1 MSDSSTMTVP
11 RSEARLRS
19 PTKPLEISAE
29 VTMAALAEET
39 PLGRIG
45 RPEDVANAVLFLCS
59 EEAAFITGQTL
70 GVDGGFA
77 L

>member
-1 MSDSSTMTVP
+1 MAPGVIGTDMCACFDESTLA
-11 RSEARLRS
+11 S
-19 PTKPLEISAE
+19 
-29 VTMAALAEET
+29 LAEET

>member
-1 MSDSSTMTVP
+1 
-11 RSEARLRS
+11 
-19 PTKPLEISAE
+19 
-29 VTMAALAEET
+29 MAALAEET